1 MNTEVIPF
9 TWYLVLIVAALLLM
23 ALVWLLVRG
32 LARLTTWIA
41 GSELSVTSRRWI
53 MVIIYGVTL
62 IIFLFVG
69 LVSFSESVP
78 SARTKCSAFHRAITA
93 GLEHYH
99 SEFGEYPVSATTSVI
114 VKLDGHDYDASGALM
129 LYQALS
135 GDGNDQI
142 KTVSLAKSAS
152 DGKVNG
158 YELTHAFLREMPR
171 ELIRKTEAGYLLV
184 DGYGHPFQYTPGGA
198 ESVNENY
205 DLWSFSEAAP
215 TAPVTKSIKTSEA
228 AARWIKN
235 W

>member
-1 MNTEVIPF
+1 MKIID
-9 TWYLVLIVAALLLM
+9 YLGMLLACILLIAFA
-23 ALVWLLVRG
+23 WLLVRG
-32 LARLTTWIA
+32 IMRIATWLA
-41 GSELSVTSRRWI
+41 GSEPSVACRRCIMAIVGLAVAFPILWLGLIAFGEEVNVARTHSFAFRRAI
-53 MVIIYGVTL
+53 MV
-62 IIFLFVG
+62 
-69 LVSFSESVP
+69 
-78 SARTKCSAFHRAITA
+78 

-99 SEFGEYPVSATTSVI
+99 SEFGEYPAAARASVL
-114 VKLDGHDYDASGALM
+114 VKLDGHDYEASGALM

-158 YELTHAFLREMPR
+158 NELTHAFLREMPR
-171 ELIRKTEAGYLLV
+171 KLIRKTEAGYLLV

-215 TAPVTKSIKTSEA
+215 TALVTKAIKTSEA